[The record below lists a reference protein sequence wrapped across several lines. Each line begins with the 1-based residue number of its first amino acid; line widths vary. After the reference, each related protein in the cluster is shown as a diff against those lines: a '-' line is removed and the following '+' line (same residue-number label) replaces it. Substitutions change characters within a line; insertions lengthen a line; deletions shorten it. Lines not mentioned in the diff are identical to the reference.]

1 MTLRR
6 RGGIASLQSNPM
18 TTTTTHGPLPTK
30 FGSRCFLFLRRRLG
44 SASATTTLSCERKAG
59 STTTSPSK
67 LPGGIADNLSE
78 LRTVGLGHVS
88 DLCATVLYDR
98 IPHEISIQLPH
109 VGSTS
114 QKDPFPQMS
123 KSGSLRKK
131 PHSSSP
137 EHTRLHRI
145 YNLILTTSTSTSFS
159 SQAMTSTIGTSAA
172 TASRKRMSERTLIGN
187 DDIER
192 KTSTCLKTLH
202 REARKHGEK
211 PWMYQK
217 TTIILAHR

>member
-6 RGGIASLQSNPM
+6 RGGIASLQSAR
-18 TTTTTHGPLPTK
+18 HRQPL
-30 FGSRCFLFLRRRLG
+30 RCPAREKLALRPRRHPNCPVASPIIYLNSELWAWAMCLTCVQLFCTIGFLMRFQYNCLMWVLRLRRIH
-44 SASATTTLSCERKAG
+44 
-59 STTTSPSK
+59 SPFV
-67 LPGGIADNLSE
+67 
-78 LRTVGLGHVS
+78 T
-88 DLCATVLYDR
+88 C
-98 IPHEISIQLPH
+98 
-109 VGSTS
+109 
-114 QKDPFPQMS
+114 QMS

-172 TASRKRMSERTLIGN
+172 TASRKRMSERTIIGN

-202 REARKHGEK
+202 REARKHGDK